1 MQKLS
6 RPLTWLL
13 FLIYSTFNN
22 LLRTFETSPKIEF
35 ESLSVARWLI
45 RLLPSYGFF
54 RNKFYRKRLQ
64 FRFFSSKIRKKFRF
78 SSFYPH
84 YLSYRLWLIFCTGGS
99 NWLIFCTGGFLATA
113 NTNMKQFFNFDL
125 CKAPFWLKFIFSLKG
140 AATFLTTFFKNS
152 PKIDFKSDFFERPHF
167 G

>member
-1 MQKLS
+1 M
-6 RPLTWLL
+6 
-13 FLIYSTFNN
+13 FNN
-22 LLRTFETSPKIEF
+22 LLHTFETLPKIEF
-35 ESLSVARWLI
+35 NSISAARWLI
-45 RLLPSYGFF
+45 RLPPSGGFF
-54 RNKFYRKRLQ
+54 RKKFYRKKLR

-84 YLSYRLWLIFCTGGS
+84 YLSYRLWLIFCTE
-99 NWLIFCTGGFLATA
+99 GFLATA
-113 NTNMKQFFNFDL
+113 NTNMKLFFNFDL

-152 PKIDFKSDFFERPHF
+152 PKIDFKSDFFKRPHF

>member
-1 MQKLS
+1 MFQN
-6 RPLTWLL
+6 L
-13 FLIYSTFNN
+13 FP
-22 LLRTFETSPKIEF
+22 TFEKSPKVEF
-35 ESLSVARWLI
+35 KSFSVAHGLI
-45 RLLPSYGFF
+45 RLPRSRDFF
-54 RNKFYRKRLQ
+54 CKKFYRKKLR

-140 AATFLTTFFKNS
+140 AATFLTTFFKKS
-152 PKIDFKSDFFERPHF
+152 PKIDFKSDFFKRPHF

>member
-1 MQKLS
+1 M
-6 RPLTWLL
+6 
-13 FLIYSTFNN
+13 FNN
-22 LLRTFETSPKIEF
+22 LLHTFETSPKIEF
-35 ESLSVARWLI
+35 NSISAARWLI
-45 RLLPSYGFF
+45 RLPPSGGFF
-54 RNKFYRKRLQ
+54 RKKFYQKKLR

-99 NWLIFCTGGFLATA
+99 NWLIFCTGGSNWLIFCTGGFLATA
-113 NTNMKQFFNFDL
+113 NMNMKIFFNFDL

-152 PKIDFKSDFFERPHF
+152 PKIDFKSDFFKRPHF